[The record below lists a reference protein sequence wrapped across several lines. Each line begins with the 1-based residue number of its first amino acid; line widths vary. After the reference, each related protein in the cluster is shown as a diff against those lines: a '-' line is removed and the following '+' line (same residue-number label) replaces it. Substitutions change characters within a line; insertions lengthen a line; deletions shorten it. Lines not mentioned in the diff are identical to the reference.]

1 MTMTVPLHLHTLW
14 IAIVY
19 LGVLLAC
26 LLVVLTIGYGWRR
39 WNRDGLD
46 GRSRDALVLVSGL
59 GIVLSGLFWVPALLS
74 PLLGSSNVLLEY
86 PDVMLV
92 YSLGFSSSGVA
103 GGYVLWRLRRDRIR
117 GQPREAVA
125 E

>member
-1 MTMTVPLHLHTLW
+1 MIVPLHLHTLW

-19 LGVLLAC
+19 LGILLAC
-26 LLVVLTIGYGWRR
+26 LLVALTIGYGWIR

-46 GRSRDALVLVSGL
+46 GRTRHDLVLVSGL
-59 GIVLSGLFWVPALLS
+59 GIVLSGLFWVPVLLS
-74 PLLGSSNVLLEY
+74 PLLGFSNLFIEN
-86 PDVMLV
+86 PDVTLV

-117 GQPREAVA
+117 GQPRNPIA